1 MVRPQ
6 EVQQLVQREGELSV
20 HQRLVGTPVRD
31 RENLLEGG
39 NQSPGWGAVEGCGVV
54 DRVGQR

>member
-20 HQRLVGTPVRD
+20 HQRLVGTTVRD
-31 RENLLEGG
+31 RENLEGG
-39 NQSPGWGAVEGCGVV
+39 NQSPGWGAAEGCGVV
-54 DRVGQR
+54 DRAGQQ